1 MPWKDKFIAIILHYS
16 HLHLVTTPL
25 SSLSLSPS
33 VFSLIT
39 NIITSDKLR
48 NVQGTWK
55 EIVRESKLWNAIF
68 RWNLLLIIWV
78 ITSFS

>member
-16 HLHLVTTPL
+16 HFHLVITRP
-25 SSLSLSPS
+25 SSLSLSLS